1 MLKIFKLRGQILR
14 NKQCWKVEDGA
25 CFNSSCNYSEDC
37 SFSGTGIAEGLI
49 QKGPESISKNRRKIS
64 DKQ

>member
-1 MLKIFKLRGQILR
+1 MVHGLTVPITTLKT
-14 NKQCWKVEDGA
+14 
-25 CFNSSCNYSEDC
+25 

-49 QKGPESISKNRRKIS
+49 QKGPESISKTRRKIS